1 MFNLYTYEKKL
12 QEYKNKE
19 EEEKY
24 MKQLKLKQKKK
35 VNEFSKHYDGRMRNF
50 IFSMCEKP
58 IILGKNKSQIQL
70 NKTYNDKKFTLYD
83 YKTEKQ
89 RLKELESYKN
99 KLNEYDE
106 QRKNNEKKR
115 NILKIKNHRDL
126 LLIQPEMKFMAKSK
140 LEKIIDSVY
149 KDKDDISKINTSAPL
164 FDKLMQEK
172 LPKPKRIKEF
182 YRLIDKN
189 YLNDSEVKNTIKYLD
204 DVEQNEKEINY
215 TYRNYLSW
223 KYYKRIIKN
232 KIMNSNKM
240 KMSKT
245 LNYIDTNN
253 TLKSIGKEEKD
264 ILKKDDIKTHFKGA
278 EQYIQFKELRENKKK
293 FIKNLKFPTTKN
305 NQKQKNKSE
314 ADNNAIILAMKLA
327 NRNKKNEIETYPK
340 EKLKAKTS
348 RNFDF
353 LENSLI
359 KKKFP
364 FMVNITP
371 KEEKQKNLN
380 KKRFS
385 FKEQNKNLASKK
397 LTMNNVMD
405 NEISHSISKDFMKK
419 HHSINVYGKLL
430 NIPKGYELTGENDFY
445 EIGKDNYL
453 KEKINILIKQILSE
467 RRKINDEKYKIFVK
481 KYCRSI
487 FGFKGAKLHNTSD
500 EMKAENKLDYVAID
514 GKPYNKKNDFKLI
527 SKIIFNRCNYYNKK
541 RNYNE

>member
-1 MFNLYTYEKKL
+1 MFNLYTYEKRL
-12 QEYKNKE
+12 REYKDKE
-19 EEEKY
+19 EEEIY

-35 VNEFSKHYDGRMRNF
+35 IDEFSKHYDGRMRNF

-70 NKTYNDKKFTLYD
+70 NKTFNDKRFTLYD
-83 YKTEKQ
+83 YKTQKQ

-126 LLIQPEMKFMAKSK
+126 LLIQPEMKFMSKSK
-140 LEKIIDSVY
+140 LEKILDSVY
-149 KDKDDISKINTSAPL
+149 KDKDDVTKINTSAPL
-164 FDKLMQEK
+164 LDIFKQEK

-182 YRLIDKN
+182 YRLIDKK
-189 YLNDSEVKNTIKYLD
+189 YLNDLDVKNTIKYLD

-223 KYYKRIIKN
+223 KQYKRIIK
-232 KIMNSNKM
+232 SNKM

-264 ILKKDDIKTHFKGA
+264 ILKKNDIKTHFRGA
-278 EQYIQFKELRENKKK
+278 EQYILFKELRENKKK
-293 FIKNLKFPTTKN
+293 FVKNLKFKTTKN
-305 NQKQKNKSE
+305 NEKEKKKSE
-314 ADNNAIILAMKLA
+314 ADDKAMILAMKLA
-327 NRNKKNEIETYPK
+327 KRNKKNEIETYPK
-340 EKLKAKTS
+340 DKLKSKKS

-353 LENSLI
+353 LENPLI

-364 FMVNITP
+364 FMVNISP
-371 KEEKQKNLN
+371 KEEKQKKLN
-380 KKRFS
+380 RKRFS
-385 FKEQNKNLASKK
+385 FKEQNNNILNKK
-397 LTMNNVMD
+397 LTMNNLMD

-430 NIPKGYELTGENDFY
+430 NIPKGYELAGDNDIND
-445 EIGKDNYL
+445 IGKDNDL
-453 KEKINILIKQILSE
+453 KEKKNILIRQILSE
-467 RRKINDEKYKIFVK
+467 RRKMNDEKYKIFVK

-487 FGFKGAKLHNTSD
+487 FGFKGVKLHNTSD
-500 EMKAENKLDYVAID
+500 EIKAENKLDYVAID
-514 GKPYNKKNDFKLI
+514 GKPYNKKDIKLI
-527 SKIIFNRCNYYNKK
+527 SNIIFHRCNYYNKK

>member
-12 QEYKNKE
+12 REYKDKE
-19 EEEKY
+19 EEEIY

-35 VNEFSKHYDGRMRNF
+35 VDEFSKHYDGRMRNF

-70 NKTYNDKKFTLYD
+70 NKTFNDKRFTLYD
-83 YKTEKQ
+83 YKTQKQ

-126 LLIQPEMKFMAKSK
+126 LLIQPEMKFMSKSK
-140 LEKIIDSVY
+140 LEKILDSVY
-149 KDKDDISKINTSAPL
+149 KDKDDVTKINTSAPL
-164 FDKLMQEK
+164 LDIFKQEK

-182 YRLIDKN
+182 YRLIDKK
-189 YLNDSEVKNTIKYLD
+189 YLNDLDVKNTIKYLD

-223 KYYKRIIKN
+223 KQYKRIIK
-232 KIMNSNKM
+232 SNKM

-264 ILKKDDIKTHFKGA
+264 ILKKNDIKTHFRGA
-278 EQYIQFKELRENKKK
+278 EQYILFKELRENKKK
-293 FIKNLKFPTTKN
+293 FVKNLKFKTTKN
-305 NQKQKNKSE
+305 NEKEKKKSE
-314 ADNNAIILAMKLA
+314 ADDKAMILAMKLA
-327 NRNKKNEIETYPK
+327 KRNKKNEIETYPK
-340 EKLKAKTS
+340 DKLKSKKS

-353 LENSLI
+353 LENPLI

-364 FMVNITP
+364 FMVNISP
-371 KEEKQKNLN
+371 KEEKQKKLN
-380 KKRFS
+380 RKRFS
-385 FKEQNKNLASKK
+385 FKEQNNNILNKK
-397 LTMNNVMD
+397 LTMNNLMD

-430 NIPKGYELTGENDFY
+430 NIPKGYELADDNDIND
-445 EIGKDNYL
+445 IGKDNDL
-453 KEKINILIKQILSE
+453 KEKKNILIRQILSE
-467 RRKINDEKYKIFVK
+467 RRKMNDEKYKIFVK

-487 FGFKGAKLHNTSD
+487 FGFKGVKLHNTSD
-500 EMKAENKLDYVAID
+500 EIKAENKLDYVAID
-514 GKPYNKKNDFKLI
+514 GKPYNKKDIKLI
-527 SKIIFNRCNYYNKK
+527 SNIIFHRCNYYNKK

>member
-1 MFNLYTYEKKL
+1 MFNLYTYEKRL

-19 EEEKY
+19 EEEIY

-35 VNEFSKHYDGRMRNF
+35 VDEFSKHYDGRMRNF

-70 NKTYNDKKFTLYD
+70 NKTFNDKRFTLYD
-83 YKTEKQ
+83 YKTQKQ

-126 LLIQPEMKFMAKSK
+126 LLIQPEMKFMSKSK
-140 LEKIIDSVY
+140 LEKILDSVY
-149 KDKDDISKINTSAPL
+149 KDKDDVTKINTSAPL
-164 FDKLMQEK
+164 LDIFKQEK

-182 YRLIDKN
+182 YRLIDKK
-189 YLNDSEVKNTIKYLD
+189 YLNDLDVKNTIKYLD

-223 KYYKRIIKN
+223 KQYKRII
-232 KIMNSNKM
+232 NSNKM

-264 ILKKDDIKTHFKGA
+264 ILKKNDIKTHFRGA
-278 EQYIQFKELRENKKK
+278 EQYILFKELRENKKK
-293 FIKNLKFPTTKN
+293 FVKNLKFKTTKN
-305 NQKQKNKSE
+305 NEKEKKKSE
-314 ADNNAIILAMKLA
+314 VDDKAMILAMKLA
-327 NRNKKNEIETYPK
+327 KRNKKNEIETYPK
-340 EKLKAKTS
+340 DKLKSKKS

-364 FMVNITP
+364 FMVNISP
-371 KEEKQKNLN
+371 KEEKQKKLN
-380 KKRFS
+380 RKRFS
-385 FKEQNKNLASKK
+385 FKEQNNNILNKK
-397 LTMNNVMD
+397 LTMNNLMD
-405 NEISHSISKDFMKK
+405 YEISHSISKDFMKK

-430 NIPKGYELTGENDFY
+430 NIPKGYELADDNDIND
-445 EIGKDNYL
+445 IGKDNDL
-453 KEKINILIKQILSE
+453 KEKKNILIRQILSE
-467 RRKINDEKYKIFVK
+467 RRKMNDEKYKIFVK

-487 FGFKGAKLHNTSD
+487 FGFKGVKLHNTSD
-500 EMKAENKLDYVAID
+500 EIKAENKLDYVAID
-514 GKPYNKKNDFKLI
+514 GKPYNKKDIKLI
-527 SKIIFNRCNYYNKK
+527 SNIIFHRCNYYNKK